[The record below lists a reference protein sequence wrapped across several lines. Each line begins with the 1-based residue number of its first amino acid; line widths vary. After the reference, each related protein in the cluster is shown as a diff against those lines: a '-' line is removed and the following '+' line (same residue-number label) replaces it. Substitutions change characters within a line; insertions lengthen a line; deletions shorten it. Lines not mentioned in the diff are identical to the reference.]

1 MHLLA
6 IWQDNRYA
14 ATGGAVCGADN
25 VRTNVPQD
33 RTPASGG
40 NPSAS
45 IHRNR
50 FLAPAYSKM
59 I

>member
-14 ATGGAVCGADN
+14 APGGAVCGADN

-33 RTPASGG
+33 RRTQP
-40 NPSAS
+40 
-45 IHRNR
+45 R
-50 FLAPAYSKM
+50 
-59 I
+59 

>member
-33 RTPASGG
+33 RRTQP
-40 NPSAS
+40 
-45 IHRNR
+45 R
-50 FLAPAYSKM
+50 
-59 I
+59 